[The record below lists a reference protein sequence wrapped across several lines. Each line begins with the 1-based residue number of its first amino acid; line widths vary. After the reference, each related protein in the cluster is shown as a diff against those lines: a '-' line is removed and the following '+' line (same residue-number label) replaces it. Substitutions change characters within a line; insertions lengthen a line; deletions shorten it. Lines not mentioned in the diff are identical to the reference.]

1 MGALLLASA
10 IWAFSFGLLKTALG
24 GYDPLAVAAGRLALC
39 LVLFLPWLRRGP
51 GAGGV
56 RLRLAALGAV
66 QFGLMY
72 ALYIASFRWLPAY
85 AVALFTVFTP
95 LYVVLLDDLGRR
107 TLHPRHLAAALLSV
121 AGAGWVAWQALP
133 PGASWPG
140 IALLQGANLCFA
152 AGQLGYRRLRRT
164 ERGTARSE
172 AGNLAWMYLGAT
184 AFAVA
189 AMAAAGRPAD
199 LLALTPRAGWAL
211 LYLGLLP
218 SGVAFYLWNRGAARV
233 GAGALAAANNLKVPL
248 GVAVAWTVF
257 GEPAPYARVL
267 LGLVVVTAAVLWAVW
282 EEKRPEQS

>member
-51 GAGGV
+51 DARGL
-56 RLRLAALGAV
+56 RWRLAALGAL

-95 LYVVLLDDLGRR
+95 LYVVLLDDLVRHD
-107 TLHPRHLAAALLSV
+107 LHPRHLAAALLSV
-121 AGAGWVAWQALP
+121 AGAGWVVWRALP
-133 PGASWPG
+133 PGEAWPG
-140 IALLQGANLCFA
+140 IALLQGANICFA

-164 ERGTARSE
+164 EPATARSE
-172 AGNLAWMYLGAT
+172 AGNLAWMYLGAVV
-184 AFAVA
+184 FAA
-189 AMAAAGRPAD
+189 AALAVAGRPAD
-199 LLALTPRAGWAL
+199 LLSLTPSAGWAL
-211 LYLGLLP
+211 LYLGLIP

-233 GAGALAAANNLKVPL
+233 GAGSLAAANNLKIPL
-248 GVAVAWTVF
+248 GVAIAWTVF

-267 LGLVVVTAAVLWAVW
+267 LGLAVVVAAVWWAVAG
-282 EEKRPEQS
+282 EKQPEQS